1 MFYGAKIVGSNLEA
15 QSSSKCFF
23 LNCLS
28 THMCLKDKG
37 VICLENGVLCNSSNE
52 DNLLLYFQSQSSLN
66 VWNIRSTSTSISVT
80 NLIQQEMNINEIIFK
95 VLQVLSLED
104 TTFVIVYFG
113 ASGNKETIR
122 FEMR

>member
-1 MFYGAKIVGSNLEA
+1 
-15 QSSSKCFF
+15 
-23 LNCLS
+23 
-28 THMCLKDKG
+28 MCLKDKG

-104 TTFVIVYFG
+104 TTFVVVYFG